1 MASRRVRRVP
11 RLGPL
16 AERSGQSTVEYA
28 LVLAAF
34 LAAVLALGAV
44 WEVAHEGGLQRLAEF
59 AASHAL
65 GGSAPVGGIQDI
77 VLY

>member
-1 MASRRVRRVP
+1 MPRRRSRPVEVPGWARERR
-11 RLGPL
+11 
-16 AERSGQSTVEYA
+16 GQSTVEYA

-44 WEVAHEGGLQRLAEF
+44 WRVAHEGGLQRLAEQ

-77 VLY
+77 VLF